1 MNVKSYHKNL
11 VVSKKIRTFAPQN
24 KKTTKN
30 MKRFEM
36 IRCIFDAVY
45 NNGEEYSKS
54 DAISSDCTRDGLVNR
69 VYIKKLK
76 IDVYACGSYV
86 DNATITCSNSDYSDA
101 SDADLRIE
109 FGVEVPTRTIL
120 WANEVSDKV
129 LGIIVE
135 KITK

>member
-1 MNVKSYHKNL
+1 
-11 VVSKKIRTFAPQN
+11 
-24 KKTTKN
+24 

-45 NNGEEYSKS
+45 NNGEAYSKG

-76 IDVYACGSYV
+76 IGIYACDSYV
-86 DNATITCSNSDYSDA
+86 DNATITCSNADYSDA

-109 FGVEVPTRTIL
+109 FGTEVPTRTIL

-129 LGIIVE
+129 LSIIVE
-135 KITK
+135 KISSFGIL

>member
-1 MNVKSYHKNL
+1 
-11 VVSKKIRTFAPQN
+11 
-24 KKTTKN
+24 

-45 NNGEEYSKS
+45 NNGNEYSKS

-86 DNATITCSNSDYSDA
+86 DNATITCSRSDYSDA

-109 FGVEVPTRTIL
+109 FGAEVPTRTIL

-135 KITK
+135 RITK

>member
-1 MNVKSYHKNL
+1 
-11 VVSKKIRTFAPQN
+11 
-24 KKTTKN
+24 

-69 VYIKKLK
+69 VYNKKLK

-86 DNATITCSNSDYSDA
+86 DNATITCSSSDYSDA

-129 LGIIVE
+129 LSIIVE